1 MADLTQNHAAVNAS
15 NLAVI
20 RKEYVAAAAIAAGN
34 LVYLNAANRW
44 ALFDANVGAGAGA
57 NINDLRGI
65 ALHNAADN
73 QPLAVATSDPNFG
86 IGATVANGVTYY
98 GSNNAGAVTADVP
111 ASGAY
116 PVILG
121 LAISTTRINLQPMAA
136 GVAV

>member
-1 MADLTQNHAAVNAS
+1 MADLTQNHALVNAS

-20 RKEYVAAAAIAAGN
+20 RKEYPAGASVAGGN
-34 LVYLNAANRW
+34 LVYLNPSNRW
-44 ALFDANVGAGAGA
+44 APFDANVGAGAGA

-86 IGATVANGVTYY
+86 IGATVANGVPYY
-98 GSNNAGAVTADVP
+98 GSNNAGGVTADVP

-116 PVILG
+116 TVFIG
-121 LAISTTRINLQPMAA
+121 FGISTSRINLQPVAA

>member
-1 MADLTQNHAAVNAS
+1 MADLSQNYATVNAS

-20 RKEYVAAAAIAAGN
+20 RKEYPAGSAVAGGN
-34 LVYLNAANRW
+34 LVYLNASNRW
-44 ALFDANVGAGAGA
+44 VPFDSNAGSGVGA

-86 IGATVANGVTYY
+86 LGATVANGVAYY
-98 GSNNAGAVTADVP
+98 GSVNAGAVTGDVP
-111 ASGAY
+111 TTGAY
-116 PVILG
+116 PVFVG
-121 LAISTTRINLQPMAA
+121 FGISTSRINLQPVAA